1 MRVLVTGGAGFIG
14 SHIVEELQGKAEIV
28 VLDNLRS
35 GYRHNLDNLK
45 CEFVEGDIRDRATV
59 DRVMRGVDYVFHLAA
74 LVSVPES
81 MQKIAECIEINAQG
95 FVNVLEAA
103 AAVKVKKLCFSTS
116 AAIYGDNPVVPK
128 IETMFPEPKSP
139 YAVTKLDGEYYAK
152 MFTQERGLPCACLRY
167 FNVFGPRQDPKGAYA
182 AAVPI
187 FITRALAG
195 EDLTVYG
202 DGEQTRDFIYVK
214 DIVAANLFFAME
226 SDATGVFNI
235 ANGGRIT
242 IDDLAKTIVD
252 ITGSKSRIVHLA
264 ERPGDVKH
272 SMACVDKAHAAGYRA
287 KHTFSEGMAAT
298 IDFYR
303 RRIKAGSAE

>member
-1 MRVLVTGGAGFIG
+1 MRILITGGAGFIG
-14 SHIVEELQGKAEIV
+14 SHIAEHFQGKAEV
-28 VLDNLRS
+28 RVLDSLRS
-35 GYRHNLDNLK
+35 GNLDNLK
-45 CEFVEGDIRDRATV
+45 GLAVDFIEGDIRDRKAV
-59 DRVMRGVDYVFHLAA
+59 DRAMAGVDYVFHLAA
-74 LVSVPES
+74 MISVPES
-81 MQKIAECIEINAQG
+81 MTAIAECIDING
-95 FVNVLEAA
+95 LGMINVLESAA
-103 AAVKVKKLCFSTS
+103 AAGVKKLCFSTS

-128 IETMFPEPKSP
+128 VETMLPEPKSP

-152 MFTQERGLPCACLRY
+152 MFTLERGLPCACLRY

-214 DIVAANLFFAME
+214 DVVAANLFFAME

-242 IDDLAKTIVD
+242 IDDLAKTIVEL
-252 ITGSKSRIVHLA
+252 TKSKSRIVHLA

-272 SMACVDKAHAAGYRA
+272 SMACVDKARAAGYRP
-287 KHTFSEGMAAT
+287 KHTFSEGLAAT

-303 RRIKAGSAE
+303 RNGGTR

>member
-35 GYRHNLDNLK
+35 GCRRNLDGLK

-59 DRVMRGVDYVFHLAA
+59 ERAVRGVDYVFHLAA

-81 MQKIAECIEINAQG
+81 MEKIKECIEINAQG

-103 AAVKVKKLCFSTS
+103 AAAKVRKLCFSTS

-128 IETMFPEPKSP
+128 VETMFPEPKSP
-139 YAVTKLDGEYYAK
+139 YAVTKLDGEYYAR
-152 MFTQERGLPCACLRY
+152 MFTLERGLPCACLRY
-167 FNVFGPRQDPKGAYA
+167 FNVFGPRQDPKSAYA

-187 FITRALAG
+187 FIAKALAN
-195 EDLTVYG
+195 EDLTIFG

-214 DIVAANLFFAME
+214 DIVAANAFFAMN
-226 SDATGVFNI
+226 DHTGVHNI
-235 ANGGRIT
+235 ANGGKIS
-242 IDDLAKTIVD
+242 INDLAAEI
-252 ITGSKSRIVHLA
+252 IRLTGSRSKIIHKEVRA
-264 ERPGDVKH
+264 GDVKH
-272 SMACVDKAHAAGYRA
+272 SRASIDKLKATGFRPS
-287 KHTFSEGMAAT
+287 FSFSDGLAAT
-298 IDFYR
+298 VEAYK
-303 RRIKAGSAE
+303 KAMGK